1 MKLFIKVCKAETNAH
16 IVVEAKL
23 VSSSLSLPSSAR
35 PRFSL
40 LFASRGVIE
49 RVLSKV
55 AFPSTVSLQRAFE
68 SCRRF
73 RELKTDQ

>member
-1 MKLFIKVCKAETNAH
+1 MKVCKAETNTH

-35 PRFSL
+35 PSFSL
-40 LFASRGVIE
+40 LLDSRGVIA
-49 RVLSKV
+49 RVLSKF

-68 SCRRF
+68 SYRLF
-73 RELKTDQ
+73 RELKTNQ